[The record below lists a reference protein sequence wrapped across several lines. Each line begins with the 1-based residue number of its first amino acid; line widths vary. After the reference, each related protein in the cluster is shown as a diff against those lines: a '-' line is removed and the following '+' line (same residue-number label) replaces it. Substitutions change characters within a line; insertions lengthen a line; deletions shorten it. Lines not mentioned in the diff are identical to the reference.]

1 MKKPAIVRLLHRP
14 LDMCEC
20 QMFTNKVALEGKH
33 KSAPTE
39 GVVAVLILRR
49 KTMTRTYWMRN
60 SIYVDAGCVT
70 QEGVGF

>member
-1 MKKPAIVRLLHRP
+1 
-14 LDMCEC
+14 
-20 QMFTNKVALEGKH
+20 MFTNKVALEGKH